1 MRPISLGNVSSVY
14 SHVIYNALPLKNR
27 FRSNQ
32 RSTLFIPTASSAH
45 SKTLTNIHGRNQW
58 LQNWMSHYP
67 WELANILKK
76 AYIKRTSLSDKG
88 MQVKNLTWTPMC
100 SVTLSFSVSFLQ
112 SFLGGGWVGSLE
124 QYPISSGITH
134 QTHTSSQGKTLIEV
148 YKQISTLLDGNI
160 YIHFSNIY
168 QNGMINWRV
177 TQQGIKRTTQIMI

>member
-1 MRPISLGNVSSVY
+1 MRPISLGNVSSIY

-112 SFLGGGWVGSLE
+112 SFLGGGWVGSWSSTPSLQE
-124 QYPISSGITH
+124 SHTKHTPVHKERHWLKFINRFQPFSMATSTFIS
-134 QTHTSSQGKTLIEV
+134 LIYTKMV
-148 YKQISTLLDGNI
+148 
-160 YIHFSNIY
+160 
-168 QNGMINWRV
+168 W
-177 TQQGIKRTTQIMI
+177 